1 MQFYQDTLVI
11 DEDKNQT
18 EKENG
23 EEDTK
28 KDKDHVFDDEK
39 DNRDDDDIG
48 SNSKYF
54 NFLITNIVLLHAK
67 I

>member
-1 MQFYQDTLVI
+1 MFLQFYQDTLVI

-23 EEDTK
+23 EEDSK
-28 KDKDHVFDDEK
+28 KDFKDHIFDDEK

-48 SNSKYF
+48 SNSKYIIIMSY
-54 NFLITNIVLLHAK
+54 FLIFI
-67 I
+67 